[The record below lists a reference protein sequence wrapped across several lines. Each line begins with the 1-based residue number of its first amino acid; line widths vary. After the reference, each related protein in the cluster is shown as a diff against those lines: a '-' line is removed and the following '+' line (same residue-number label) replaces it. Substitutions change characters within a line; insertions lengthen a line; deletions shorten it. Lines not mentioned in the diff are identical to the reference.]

1 MGADRRLGKHSAGAV
16 APTSKESCGGDLVGP
31 ASDPGGG
38 RAKADAWGRRG
49 IGGDDAGRGGTRS
62 GAAPGL
68 STDGLRACA
77 VACALGNAWMVP
89 EEALV
94 EATRRDR
101 LRGWIM
107 RVGSEMENLAPA
119 DGDGLA
125 WSAIGLKVPHPDRP
139 HRLTVTVTGGHPAAL
154 GVALVTSSGGQGG
167 RPRVVL
173 DACASGPPILQDGPP
188 ATFSWLVWPDAVDP
202 VLVLVNH
209 DSNVTVQLGTITLTE
224 LAEVPAPP
232 AIVPPSLDTAR
243 SLGLSLTG
251 PNALERFGGGG
262 ETGPRDPLTSARN
275 LAQYL
280 VYCGATVMVLPEGLT
295 DRERRQALDGQA
307 GEDATGPDRL
317 DLLLRILARQG
328 CSAWLELTFDGPLPG
343 LPPPDSVEALA
354 RGLVRMDR
362 RGLADGPAYHPL
374 HPEVREAM
382 RRRVSEVIASR
393 RGPSSLAGLLIRLGP
408 GPTLLGGP
416 DTGLDDSTFARFVRE
431 TFGPEI
437 AQRIP
442 GLDPTDPNRFAA
454 RSQFLA
460 GSGRMPWLTWRS
472 RGIASLYAELAET
485 TRRAAPGVVLA
496 VATPDLDDGPAGAE
510 ARRVDLAGL
519 DPNHAW
525 RSCRSRPGD
534 LARRRASAD
543 RPPGR
548 RRHHRRPGA

>member
-224 LAEVPAPP
+224 LAEVPAPLV
-232 AIVPPSLDTAR
+232 IVPPSLDTAR

-343 LPPPDSVEALA
+343 LPPPDSVERCA
-354 RGLVRMDR
+354 R
-362 RGLADGPAYHPL
+362 
-374 HPEVREAM
+374 
-382 RRRVSEVIASR
+382 
-393 RGPSSLAGLLIRLGP
+393 P
-408 GPTLLGGP
+408 GPH
-416 DTGLDDSTFARFVRE
+416 
-431 TFGPEI
+431 
-437 AQRIP
+437 
-442 GLDPTDPNRFAA
+442 
-454 RSQFLA
+454 
-460 GSGRMPWLTWRS
+460 GSS
-472 RGIASLYAELAET
+472 R
-485 TRRAAPGVVLA
+485 
-496 VATPDLDDGPAGAE
+496 
-510 ARRVDLAGL
+510 
-519 DPNHAW
+519 
-525 RSCRSRPGD
+525 
-534 LARRRASAD
+534 ARRRAGLPPAPSRGPRGDAASGFRGD
-543 RPPGR
+543 RVAEGPVEPGR
-548 RRHHRRPGA
+548 PADPARSQPDPAGEPRHRAR